1 MSTQV
6 EELTGRLSKVALA
19 DVQGKE
25 EEEEEIDGIEFVNYT
40 DESQLEYVMDLVGR
54 DLSEPYSI
62 FTFRYFL
69 ARFPS
74 LCLLA
79 VSTEDSSREP
89 IGCVVGKVD
98 DEEVFQAG
106 EMKTVPTGYI
116 GMLAVSKEYRR
127 RGIGKALVKRVVERM
142 KKLGCTSV
150 TLETEVSN
158 VTAQR
163 LYQDSFG
170 FIREE
175 LLVRYYLN
183 FGDAYRLRLWF

>member
-1 MSTQV
+1 MG
-6 EELTGRLSKVALA
+6 E
-19 DVQGKE
+19 
-25 EEEEEIDGIEFVNYT
+25 
-40 DESQLEYVMDLVGR
+40 LVGR

-69 ARFPS
+69 LRFPS

-79 VSTEDSSREP
+79 VSKDSKKEP

-98 DEEVFQAG
+98 DEEVYLHG

-127 RGIGKALVKRVVERM
+127 KGIGKALVKRVVQRM
-142 KKLGCTSV
+142 KKLSCTSV

-163 LYQDSFG
+163 LYQ
-170 FIREE
+170 
-175 LLVRYYLN
+175 
-183 FGDAYRLRLWF
+183 